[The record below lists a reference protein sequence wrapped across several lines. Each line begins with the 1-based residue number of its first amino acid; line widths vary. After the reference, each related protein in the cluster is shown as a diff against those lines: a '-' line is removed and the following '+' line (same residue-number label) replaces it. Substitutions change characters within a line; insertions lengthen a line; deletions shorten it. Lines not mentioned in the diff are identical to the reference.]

1 MVVTSQSFTMYEVH
15 RFGRSRGMTSPNR
28 GDKLRN
34 GNGSQWGQRSTS
46 IVLDLFHSEGTCIIT
61 LNPDG
66 VRRIV
71 ALAMDHDMLISTKRI
86 AGLASIIERCGDEIR
101 LSTLKRWEETLKEGS
116 RSI

>member
-1 MVVTSQSFTMYEVH
+1 MC
-15 RFGRSRGMTSPNR
+15 NIA
-28 GDKLRN
+28 
-34 GNGSQWGQRSTS
+34 TS
-46 IVLDLFHSEGTCIIT
+46 IVLGLFHSEGTCIIT

-71 ALAMDHDMLISTKRI
+71 ALAMDHDMLISAKRI

-116 RSI
+116 RSIQQDAFVRNTSIYLRGNVFELGNI